1 MIRIILYLMKL
12 LVALLFALFFSACQF
27 NSGKTVTGSGNVKTE
42 NRNLSGFTGISVQ
55 RALEVEVEQSDK
67 FEVVVEADDNILS
80 HITTD
85 VRNGILVIETDIN
98 NFDNVNKKKIR
109 VKMPTVNS
117 LESSSASFIKSK
129 NTLIAENLTLDASS
143 ASRIEV
149 SVESENLSCESSSG
163 STIEIQGKAIK
174 LNADSSSGS
183 TVNAK
188 NLLTNDIIATSGS
201 GSSINVHP
209 ILSLAA
215 EASSGSSIH
224 YNNVPK
230 KLAKSTSSG
239 GDVSQQ

>member
-1 MIRIILYLMKL
+1 MIRFIIYFMKL
-12 LVALLFALFFSACQF
+12 ILALLFAIFFSACTF
-27 NSGKTVTGSGNVKTE
+27 NNGKTITGSGNVKTE

-80 HITTD
+80 HITTE
-85 VRNGILVIETDIN
+85 VRDGILVIETDIN

-109 VKMPTVNS
+109 VKMPNVAS
-117 LESSSASFIKSK
+117 LESSSAAFIKSK
-129 NTLIAENLTLDASS
+129 NTLISENLTLDASS
-143 ASRIEV
+143 ASKIEIL
-149 SVESENLSCESSSG
+149 VESENLTCDSSSG

-183 TVNAK
+183 TINAD
-188 NLLTNDIIATSGS
+188 NLLVNDVIATSAS
-201 GSSINVHP
+201 GSSTNVHP

-224 YNNVPK
+224 YFSVPK
-230 KLAKSTSSG
+230 KIAKSTSSG
-239 GDVSQQ
+239 GDISQQ